1 MALAAS
7 YHLAALIVV
16 PVFGALECCV
26 SSAGGDKAIKL
37 NVEIE
42 ADALFAPESRVKGRS
57 HQGSAFP
64 WTNRFHVLVSAV
76 NGQDLW
82 AKASE

>member
-1 MALAAS
+1 MPLAAS

-16 PVFGALECCV
+16 PVFGALVLCFL
-26 SSAGGDKAIKL
+26 SWRDKAIKL

-42 ADALFAPESRVKGRS
+42 ADALFAPESGVNGRS

-64 WTNRFHVLVSAV
+64 WSNRFHVLVSAV